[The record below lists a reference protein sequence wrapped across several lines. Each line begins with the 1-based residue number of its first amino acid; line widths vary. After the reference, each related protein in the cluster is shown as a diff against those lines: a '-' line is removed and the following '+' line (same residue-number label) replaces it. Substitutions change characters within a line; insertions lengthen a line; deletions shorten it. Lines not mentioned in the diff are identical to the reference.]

1 MKIMNEDGKFSGG
14 NGSGRNGNRVK
25 HSPAHALDVRVFQNL
40 RHVVGRFHGRML
52 LLWWLLLWQLM
63 WQLGMEGGR
72 QGVSTASLWRRHHEP
87 GHGPQRGR
95 GAVDMRLIIRF
106 GLGVAVG
113 LGWTSEGVA
122 GRRVRGFEGVGN
134 GVIAVVAGGLGV
146 LVEGV
151 ASKGSQQRALGG
163 WR

>member
-1 MKIMNEDGKFSGG
+1 MKTANNQVEETGPFVIA
-14 NGSGRNGNRVK
+14 NGNRAK
-25 HSPAHALDVRVFQNL
+25 RLPADALDVRVFQNL

-52 LLWWLLLWQLM
+52 LWLLLLLLWQRM

-95 GAVDMRLIIRF
+95 RAVDMRLIIRF
-106 GLGVAVG
+106 GLGIAVG
-113 LGWTSEGVA
+113 LGRTSEGVA
-122 GRRVRGFEGVGN
+122 GRRARGFEGVGN
-134 GVIAVVAGGLGV
+134 GVIAVVAGGLGE

-151 ASKGSQQRALGG
+151 ASKGSQQRAFGG